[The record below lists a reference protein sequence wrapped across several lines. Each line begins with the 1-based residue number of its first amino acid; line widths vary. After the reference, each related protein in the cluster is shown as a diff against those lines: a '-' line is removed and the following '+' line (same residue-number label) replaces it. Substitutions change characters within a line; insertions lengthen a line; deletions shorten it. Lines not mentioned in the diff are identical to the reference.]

1 MKNQIKSLI
10 FSLVALVMLV
20 SFVFVFKYV
29 LPEEV
34 EATATPEA
42 AGISL
47 VSLSEGDIQSISVQS
62 STEAMSAVMSNGQLT
77 IPALQGYPL
86 DESNLNSLLTSAAS
100 LTASREIGQ
109 SDLQLADYGLAQSA
123 AQVQIVADDGAQVQF
138 MIGDQAPASLG
149 TYVLMNDTVYLVDS
163 NAVSAFMLST
173 LDYVSLS
180 ITESLAYDSYLETID
195 IIQGGTETVL
205 SYVPEVAVAVLS
217 DTIDSNGTPDVSSET
232 DTSEESTP
240 AYYNMT
246 KPVSAEISY
255 DDVSI
260 WTGSGNLTGLSA
272 SSIAVLNPDAAQIND
287 MGFDAPFSTITY
299 TTTSGDQVTLMAAGC
314 DENSCYV
321 MRDGVNI
328 IYLVN
333 RSSLRWL
340 DISPETL
347 LATLFPGL
355 TPADVQRIVISNG
368 SDRSYTLVV
377 NGDQYTKNS
386 ISITQAEF
394 DAVVNT
400 IITID
405 PYIEDQACDLS
416 LSTALTVE
424 LTLQDG
430 TSHLLE
436 MVPTGSSSLYLLVD
450 GNCRFVGSEG
460 AAQTILT
467 AASQANGVEVTEES
481 TSSDG

>member
-1 MKNQIKSLI
+1 
-10 FSLVALVMLV
+10 
-20 SFVFVFKYV
+20 
-29 LPEEV
+29 
-34 EATATPEA
+34 
-42 AGISL
+42 
-47 VSLSEGDIQSISVQS
+47 
-62 STEAMSAVMSNGQLT
+62 
-77 IPALQGYPL
+77 
-86 DESNLNSLLTSAAS
+86 
-100 LTASREIGQ
+100 
-109 SDLQLADYGLAQSA
+109 
-123 AQVQIVADDGAQVQF
+123 
-138 MIGDQAPASLG
+138 
-149 TYVLMNDTVYLVDS
+149 
-163 NAVSAFMLST
+163 
-173 LDYVSLS
+173 
-180 ITESLAYDSYLETID
+180 
-195 IIQGGTETVL
+195 
-205 SYVPEVAVAVLS
+205 
-217 DTIDSNGTPDVSSET
+217 
-232 DTSEESTP
+232 
-240 AYYNMT
+240 
-246 KPVSAEISY
+246 
-255 DDVSI
+255 
-260 WTGSGNLTGLSA
+260 
-272 SSIAVLNPDAAQIND
+272 